1 MPSIYS
7 WQEALTSPEDFNF
20 NSLAV
25 VSRQHRPPPGNLT
38 WPNPRAP
45 EGQKAMLDA
54 ISLWLPTIQK
64 KDSVDAFIQQCYSS
78 QVYQAMYMAS
88 EISWYRL
95 GAGKPEQNRGVVVW
109 QLNDVWQAP
118 SWAAIEYSGRWKVW
132 SLGAHIV
139 LCVPDLYA

>member
-7 WQEALTSPEDFNF
+7 WEEALTSADDFTF
-20 NSLAV
+20 DSQTV

-45 EGQKAMLDA
+45 EGQEAMLKA
-54 ISLWLPTIQK
+54 ISLWLPAIHK
-64 KDSVDAFIQQCYSS
+64 ENPKDKFTQQCYSS

-118 SWAAIEYSGRWKVW
+118 SWASIEYSGRWKVYNLF
-132 SLGAHIV
+132 SIILLQAHGH
-139 LCVPDLYA
+139 